1 MIVYKQ
7 VWAPLPSLLHHT
19 LSVINHVL
27 FLHLIVGD
35 LIHIPKSS
43 CQGCVPCTSPRVGM
57 AVLRGVLAV
66 ESFSF
71 QSQRMIE
78 EPWQQFREVHVLCLG
93 QTLINEMAPA
103 LNLLREAVCGRYIV
117 YLGINCLQ

>member
-1 MIVYKQ
+1 
-7 VWAPLPSLLHHT
+7 
-19 LSVINHVL
+19 
-27 FLHLIVGD
+27 
-35 LIHIPKSS
+35 
-43 CQGCVPCTSPRVGM
+43 M
-57 AVLRGVLAV
+57 AVLGGVVTL

-78 EPWQQFREVHVLCLG
+78 EPWQQFREVHVLCLR
-93 QTLINEMAPA
+93 QTLINEMAPS